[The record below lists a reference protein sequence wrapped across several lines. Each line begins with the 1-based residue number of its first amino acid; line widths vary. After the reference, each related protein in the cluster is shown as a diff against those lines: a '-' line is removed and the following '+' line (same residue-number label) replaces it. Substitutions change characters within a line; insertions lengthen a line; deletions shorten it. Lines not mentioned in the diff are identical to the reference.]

1 MNKMLTLI
9 MVGLALLVYSPPA
22 TANVSIPAEELGQR
36 TRYVFAMKDG
46 EGREHTVYVLATNE
60 KRLIPG
66 TSSWFRPTDRVFRG
80 NYFAAVLTADGN
92 NATLQN
98 LALFGFANRDST
110 QGTINASGDDY
121 KNKSYVV
128 RATGD
133 NEPDL
138 LIVAQQVTGGGDA
151 NIRAFFIDEGALC
164 LIYWQNQYGKAGDA
178 DKFTNVDGL
187 KAVESVGNLTFRTH
201 SRARGPKHSGAEQT
215 IWKFEKSR
223 RIMENDGELT
233 H

>member
-36 TRYVFAMKDG
+36 TRYVFEMKDG
-46 EGREHTVYVLATNE
+46 EGREHTVYILATNE

-66 TSSWFRPTDRVFRG
+66 TSSWFRTTDRVFRG
-80 NYFAAVLTADGN
+80 NYFAAVLTADGK
-92 NATLQN
+92 NATMQN
-98 LALFGFANRDST
+98 LALFGFGKRDST
-110 QGTINASGDDY
+110 QGTINASDGDY
-121 KNKSYVV
+121 KNKAYVV
-128 RATGD
+128 RATDDG
-133 NEPDL
+133 EPDI

-164 LIYWQNQYGKAGDA
+164 LICWQNHYGQADDA

-201 SRARGPKHSGAEQT
+201 SRARGPKNSGVEQT

-223 RIMENDGELT
+223 RIIESDGEVK
-233 H
+233 

>member
-9 MVGLALLVYSPPA
+9 MVGWVLLAVSSPA
-22 TANVSIPAEELGQR
+22 TANVSIPAGELAQR
-36 TRYVFAMKDG
+36 TRYVFEMKDS
-46 EGREHTVYVLATNE
+46 EGREHTVYILATNE
-60 KRLIPG
+60 KRLPPG
-66 TSSWFRPTDRVFRG
+66 SGSWFRTTDRVFRG
-80 NYFAAVLTADGN
+80 NYFAAVLTADGK

-98 LALFGFANRDST
+98 LALFGFGNRDST
-110 QGTINASGDDY
+110 LGTINASGDDY
-121 KNKSYVV
+121 KNKAYVV

-164 LIYWQNQYGKAGDA
+164 LVYWQNQYGQAGDA

-187 KAVESVGNLTFRTH
+187 KAVEPVGKMTYQTQ
-201 SRARGPKHSGAEQT
+201 SRARGPKNSGVEQT
-215 IWKFEKSR
+215 IWKFEKSKR
-223 RIMENDGELT
+223 MMMGESEVD
-233 H
+233 